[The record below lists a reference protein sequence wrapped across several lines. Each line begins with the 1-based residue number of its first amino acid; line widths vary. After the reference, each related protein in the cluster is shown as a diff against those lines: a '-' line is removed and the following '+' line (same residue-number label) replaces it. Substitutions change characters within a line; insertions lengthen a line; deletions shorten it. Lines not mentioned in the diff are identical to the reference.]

1 MIKTKPV
8 AFALIYSL
16 LVIVFKLYVFYSGL
30 QMTKLGM
37 YSHIL
42 SLLVMLPFIFLLI
55 FLLRK
60 EKGGDLS
67 GKDAVKYALIFVSIS
82 AIVLSVFN
90 YIFFQQELGTYIAN
104 YIQTQGPK
112 SILEEAAK
120 KGQKISTADVDKMIK
135 GGIEELS
142 AFKDTTSKLFSIIV
156 FGIFSS
162 FVSSIFIKRN
172 TNG

>member
-1 MIKTKPV
+1 MIKTKPI
-8 AFALIYSL
+8 AFAIIYSL
-16 LVIVFKLYVFYSGL
+16 LVIAFKLYVFYSGL

-42 SLLVMLPFIFLLI
+42 SLLVILPFVFILI

-67 GKDAVKYALIFVSIS
+67 GKDAIKHALLFVSIS
-82 AIVLSVFN
+82 AIMLSIFN
-90 YIFFQQELGTYIAN
+90 YVFFENELKTYIAN

-120 KGQKISTADVDKMIK
+120 K
-135 GGIEELS
+135 
-142 AFKDTTSKLFSIIV
+142 
-156 FGIFSS
+156 
-162 FVSSIFIKRN
+162 
-172 TNG
+172 